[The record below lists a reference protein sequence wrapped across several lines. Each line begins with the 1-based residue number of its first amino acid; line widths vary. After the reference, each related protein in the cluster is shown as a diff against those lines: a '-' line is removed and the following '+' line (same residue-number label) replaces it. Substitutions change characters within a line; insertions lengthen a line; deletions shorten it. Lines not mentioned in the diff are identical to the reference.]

1 MCIAF
6 QTNKSLEC
14 STPMLSLFKK
24 RRIRTARCLLTD
36 GAHHLLV
43 VHAGGGRDRRPRW
56 GLPGGHLDLG
66 ERPEDAL
73 RRELVEELHLEVE
86 ELEELGDWSF
96 RGGWH
101 RVYTAPLP
109 APVTRFD
116 RGELLEIGW
125 HDLDAVASFAKR
137 GMLHAGYEIEVV
149 RQLRGAAGELTPER
163 CAS

>member
-1 MCIAF
+1 
-6 QTNKSLEC
+6 
-14 STPMLSLFKK
+14 MLSLFKK

-43 VHAGGGRDRRPRW
+43 VHAGGGRERRPRW
-56 GLPGGHLDLG
+56 GLPGGHLDPG
-66 ERPEDAL
+66 EQPEDAL
-73 RRELVEELHLEVE
+73 RRELVEELHLEVT
-86 ELEELGDWSF
+86 ELEEVGDWSF

-101 RVYTAPLP
+101 RVYTAALP

-125 HDLDAVASFAKR
+125 HDLPAVARLAER
-137 GMLHAGYEIEVV
+137 GMLHAGYEIDVV
-149 RQLRGAAGELTPER
+149 RQLRGLPVDLASER

>member
-1 MCIAF
+1 MF
-6 QTNKSLEC
+6 SL
-14 STPMLSLFKK
+14 LKK

-66 ERPEDAL
+66 EKPEEAL
-73 RRELVEELHLEVE
+73 RRELVEELHLEVSD
-86 ELEELGDWSF
+86 LEEVGDWSF

-101 RVYTAPLP
+101 RVYTAALP

-116 RGELLEIGW
+116 RGELLQIGW
-125 HDLDAVASFAKR
+125 HDFDAVAGFAER

-149 RQLRGAAGELTPER
+149 RRLRGAAGGLHIER

>member
-1 MCIAF
+1 
-6 QTNKSLEC
+6 
-14 STPMLSLFKK
+14 MLSLFKK

-66 ERPEDAL
+66 EQPEDAL
-73 RRELVEELHLEVE
+73 RRELVEELHLEVAD
-86 ELEELGDWSF
+86 LEELGDWSF

-101 RVYTAPLP
+101 RVYTAALP

-116 RGELLEIGW
+116 RGELLQIGW
-125 HDLDAVASFAKR
+125 HDLDAVARLSER

-149 RQLRGAAGELTPER
+149 RQLRGAVEVLGPELR
-163 CAS
+163 AS

>member
-1 MCIAF
+1 
-6 QTNKSLEC
+6 
-14 STPMLSLFKK
+14 MLSLFKK

-43 VHAGGGRDRRPRW
+43 VHAGGGRERRPRW

-66 ERPEDAL
+66 ERPDDAL
-73 RRELVEELHLEVE
+73 RRELFEELHLEVGD
-86 ELEELGDWSF
+86 LEELGDWSF

-101 RVYTAPLP
+101 RVYAAPLP

-125 HDLDAVASFAKR
+125 HDQAGVARLAER
-137 GMLHAGYEIEVV
+137 GMLHAGYELEVV
-149 RQLRGAAGELTPER
+149 RQLRGATRALGSELR
-163 CAS
+163 AS